1 MPLRISRYLARKR
14 WTILS
19 VVILVPIGL
28 YTKIYSGPA
37 AQWVNN
43 SLGGVLYVV
52 FWSLVFCILLPGIK
66 TRKIA
71 AAVFLVTCLLEI
83 MQLWHP
89 PFLETIRLTF
99 IGATL
104 IGNSFSWL
112 DLVHYMIGLSLS
124 LLLLKYLGRLEEDK
138 AERGSVKHK
147 IS

>member
-1 MPLRISRYLARKR
+1 MVRKK
-14 WTILS
+14 WTLLS
-19 VVILVPIGL
+19 VIILVPLGL

-43 SLGGVLYVV
+43 SMGGVLYVV
-52 FWSLVFCILLPGIK
+52 FWSLAFCFLLPGVK

-89 PFLETIRLTF
+89 PFLETVRSTF
-99 IGATL
+99 IGVTL

-112 DLVHYMIGLSLS
+112 DLVHYMIGFALSV
-124 LLLLKYLGRLEEDK
+124 LLLNFLSKLDDVKGLK
-138 AERGSVKHK
+138 
-147 IS
+147 